1 MQAKLKCRLSL
12 NKAKSEPGSGR
23 ALLLQSKA
31 QEILG
36 DISMCMPNILSTCSL
51 VYLIR
56 PTSLPT
62 YSGTGR
68 IYFFSLLEFLSD
80 LSRQSSRSLQ
90 TPLHSAGVPIWGI
103 PRFLVLGPMQN
114 GATYLCFGA
123 QSCNFGPPSL
133 IYSIMCHQVM
143 VTMVSTHRAGLIPT
157 PVSSSSG
164 SVPMATNSRHS
175 HKD

>member
-1 MQAKLKCRLSL
+1 MQISVIITRPSVYVSIPFFLSFRHMQAKLKCRLSL

-68 IYFFSLLEFLSD
+68 IYFSHFWNSYPTFPGRVHD
-80 LSRQSSRSLQ
+80 LYG
-90 TPLHSAGVPIWGI
+90 PLYT
-103 PRFLVLGPMQN
+103 VLGRPY
-114 GATYLCFGA
+114 GGFPDFGYLDPCRTELHIFA
-123 QSCNFGPPSL
+123 L
-133 IYSIMCHQVM
+133 ELKVVILALH
-143 VTMVSTHRAGLIPT
+143 H
-157 PVSSSSG
+157 
-164 SVPMATNSRHS
+164 
-175 HKD
+175 